1 MGDIYKN
8 GTAYTYKMDKI
19 NAIDPSRRRAKSAKT
34 LLLVYAGY
42 FFTVLS

>member
-19 NAIDPSRRRAKSAKT
+19 NVFFSALK
-34 LLLVYAGY
+34 
-42 FFTVLS
+42 LSVRKQR